1 MNPILEDAIKKF
13 LEHGYLVTKKQAAKL
28 SGISEGRI
36 TQKISEGK
44 LITVKIADLEM
55 IRLKDITEK

>member
-1 MNPILEDAIKKF
+1 MNQILEDAIKKF

-55 IRLKDITEK
+55 IRLKDITE

>member
-1 MNPILEDAIKKF
+1 MNEIQEDAIKKF
-13 LEHGYLVTKKQAAKL
+13 LEHGYLITKKQAAKL
-28 SGISEGRI
+28 SGVSEGRI

-55 IRLKDITEK
+55 IRLKDITE